1 MSCHLLDDF
10 RVISH
15 TTAAFSAE
23 IIEAD
28 AIIEVGVMEGN
39 FFDAYPSTSAYQNN
53 AP

>member
-10 RVISH
+10 RVISD

-23 IIEAD
+23 IIGVD

-39 FFDAYPSTSAYQNN
+39 FFDVNPSTSAYQNN
-53 AP
+53 AR